1 MPNVIKVLSIDGGGI
16 RGIIPAMVLGEIED
30 RTEKPAS
37 ELFDL
42 IAGTSTGGILALGL
56 AKPAVGSNKPQYKAE
71 ELAELYEKE
80 GGRIFSRSVW
90 HRTRA
95 LGSTL
100 EEKYPS
106 EGIEGVLDEYFGETR
121 LQDAL
126 TSVLVTA
133 YEIERRIPW
142 FFRSEKAKGRID
154 YDFPM
159 KQVARATSA
168 APTYFEPVKIG
179 AEDSS
184 DYYALIDGGVF
195 ANNPALCAYVEAR
208 GYLEMEGSSYPPDAD
223 LLLVSLGTGEL
234 TRTLPYEEAK
244 EWGLVRWAQ
253 PILSVVFDG
262 VSDTVDHQMS
272 ELLRRRKKDGTR
284 RYWRFQRKL
293 DEGNDDMDD
302 AGRTNVRVLK
312 LLAESIVRED
322 DDALSD
328 LCARLVE

>member
-1 MPNVIKVLSIDGGGI
+1 MMEYPCPPFELMRYPPIGASSKVLSIDGGGI

-30 RTEKPAS
+30 RTGKPAS

-56 AKPAVGSNKPQYKAE
+56 AKPTVGSNKPQYKAE

-126 TSVLVTA
+126 TNVLVAA

-142 FFRSEKAKGRID
+142 FFRSERAKERID

-179 AEDSS
+179 AEGSS

-208 GYLEMEGSSYPPDAD
+208 GYLEVEGSPYPPDAD
-223 LLLVSLGTGEL
+223 LLLAWIIH
-234 TRTLPYEEAK
+234 EA
-244 EWGLVRWAQ
+244 E
-253 PILSVVFDG
+253 F
-262 VSDTVDHQMS
+262 
-272 ELLRRRKKDGTR
+272 
-284 RYWRFQRKL
+284 
-293 DEGNDDMDD
+293 
-302 AGRTNVRVLK
+302 
-312 LLAESIVRED
+312 
-322 DDALSD
+322 
-328 LCARLVE
+328 C